1 MFLMI
6 YAWLRLLYFCLGT
19 ILWEDT
25 GGGGGGRNPGAAS
38 DSQFADID

>member
-19 ILWEDT
+19 ILWEDS
-25 GGGGGGRNPGAAS
+25 GGGNPGAAS
-38 DSQFADID
+38 DSQLADID